1 MVKINTIENDK
12 YAKFNK
18 ITNEIKMLQKERD
31 NII

>member
-1 MVKINTIENDK
+1 MIKINTVENNK
-12 YAKFNK
+12 YVKFNK